1 MVVTAQVWNANV
13 SMEGNLPHFSQSPS
27 SSSLL
32 LLLLFPLIPQYCYTQ
47 FPTFIPTSTSL
58 TPILIFTTTP
68 NYILLLVLLLL
79 LFGTQIVLSVQY
91 FLQYSIFFLYLWN
104 WDFSLAKE
112 YLLSINNE
120 FQLLKNMRSRYIYIY
135 FQFQMLMSAPTTLA
149 IQMQHVITLL
159 DPSSV
164 LVRKDLLE
172 IGLGLGLVVTA
183 QVWNANVSMEG
194 NLRTFFPSPSS

>member
-1 MVVTAQVWNANV
+1 MLMSAPRTLVIQTQHVTTHLDPSSVLVIKDLLEMVVTAQVWNANV

-91 FLQYSIFFLYLWN
+91 FLELRFFFSKGISIVPL
-104 WDFSLAKE
+104 
-112 YLLSINNE
+112 I
-120 FQLLKNMRSRYIYIY
+120 KNSNY
-135 FQFQMLMSAPTTLA
+135 
-149 IQMQHVITLL
+149 
-159 DPSSV
+159 
-164 LVRKDLLE
+164 
-172 IGLGLGLVVTA
+172 
-183 QVWNANVSMEG
+183 
-194 NLRTFFPSPSS
+194 